1 MLNINFVSKLCSKQ
15 TFRAVIS
22 VLIIFPLFQPQ
33 NRSGGFGGGGGG
45 GMTGRTTKIFI
56 GGLPN
61 NIGEDTIRE
70 SFSRFGNVS
79 YS

>member
-1 MLNINFVSKLCSKQ
+1 MSKLCSKQ